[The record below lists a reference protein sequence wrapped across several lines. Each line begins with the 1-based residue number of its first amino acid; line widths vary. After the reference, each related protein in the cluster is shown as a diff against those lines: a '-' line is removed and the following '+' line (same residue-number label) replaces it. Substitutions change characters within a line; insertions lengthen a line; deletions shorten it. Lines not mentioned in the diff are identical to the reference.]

1 MSAWREDLAACDRR
15 ATVGQ
20 AIVAWFANPG
30 FVLACYHRAAH
41 WAARRGAVGRVI
53 AVLIERRMVR
63 CFACQISSSARIGP
77 GLRLP
82 HPLGIVVGRGV
93 VIGTGATLYHGV
105 TLGRRCA
112 GEEHYPRL
120 GDGVTIYCGAKLV
133 GAITIADSDQGFTN
147 ALVFRIS
154 TSNRDLVFIFGKRAK
169 PVLLAVLRRIQ
180 TGRPSESIKQKQCDG
195 CNCANS

>member
-20 AIVAWFANPG
+20 AIVAWFANTG

-63 CFACQISSSARIGP
+63 WFACQISSSARIGP

-133 GAITIADSDQGFTN
+133 GAITIADG
-147 ALVFRIS
+147 ARVGMGEIM
-154 TSNRDLVFIFGKRAK
+154 IGKPQRLMREAVGVDERRASG
-169 PVLLAVLRRIQ
+169 
-180 TGRPSESIKQKQCDG
+180 GRAPG
-195 CNCANS
+195 R

>member
-63 CFACQISSSARIGP
+63 WFACQISSSARIGP
-77 GLRLP
+77 GLRLQ
-82 HPLGIVVGRGV
+82 IWNSCNS
-93 VIGTGATLYHGV
+93 T
-105 TLGRRCA
+105 
-112 GEEHYPRL
+112 RL
-120 GDGVTIYCGAKLV
+120 VYTTQL
-133 GAITIADSDQGFTN
+133 QE
-147 ALVFRIS
+147 
-154 TSNRDLVFIFGKRAK
+154 
-169 PVLLAVLRRIQ
+169 
-180 TGRPSESIKQKQCDG
+180 PS
-195 CNCANS
+195 